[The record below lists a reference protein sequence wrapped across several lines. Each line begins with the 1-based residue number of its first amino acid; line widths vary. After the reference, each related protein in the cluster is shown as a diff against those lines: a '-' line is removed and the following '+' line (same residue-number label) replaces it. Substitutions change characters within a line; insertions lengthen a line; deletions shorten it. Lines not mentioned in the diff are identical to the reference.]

1 MTSFDILI
9 IGAGHG
15 GTQLAVNLQKLKFA
29 GTIGVIGDEPHL
41 PYHRPPLSKEYLSGE
56 KDFERILLRPE
67 SFWAAEGL
75 VLMRGQRVTSVDPVG
90 KSVTTEDGQTIGY
103 GSLVWATG
111 GMPRSLT
118 CAGHDLPGVHTVRT
132 LSDINAMMEEMEH
145 TKRVAVIGGGYIGLE
160 AAAVLRKLERD
171 VVLLEAQPHVLSR
184 VAGEP
189 LASFFEKEHRDHGVD
204 LRTGVLVDC
213 IEEREGRAAGVRL
226 ADGSVI
232 EADMVIV
239 GIGIVPEVGPLT
251 EAGATGGNG
260 VVVDE
265 FCRTTLPDI
274 FAIGDCATHRNVYG
288 EDALIRL
295 ESVQNASDMAMT
307 VARALTGSPQPY
319 EAVPWFWSDQY
330 DLKLQTA
337 GLARGHDTHVL
348 RGDPA
353 TRSFSLIYLKGG
365 VVCALDC
372 VNAPKDFVFG
382 RKLVEMRVSA
392 APDRLAD
399 TAIELKDLL

>member
-1 MTSFDILI
+1 MTSYDTLI
-9 IGAGHG
+9 VGAGHG
-15 GTQLAVNLQKLKFA
+15 GTQLAVNLHKLKYD
-29 GTIGVIGDEPHL
+29 GTIGVIGAEPHL
-41 PYHRPPLSKEYLSGE
+41 PYHRPPLSKDYLSGE

-67 SFWAAEGL
+67 SFWEAEGL
-75 VLMRGQRVTSVDPVG
+75 TLMRGRRVTSVDPTAKAVMMD
-90 KSVTTEDGQTIGY
+90 DGETIGY
-103 GSLVWATG
+103 GSLAWATG
-111 GMPRSLT
+111 GMPRMLT
-118 CAGHDLPGVHTVRT
+118 CAGYDLPGVHTVRT
-132 LSDINAMMEEMEH
+132 LSDINAMMDEMAG

-160 AAAVLRKLERD
+160 AAAVLHKLGRD
-171 VVLLEAQPHVLSR
+171 VVLLEAQRHVLSR

-189 LASFFEKEHRDHGVD
+189 LASFFEKEHRAHGVD

-213 IEEREGRAAGVRL
+213 IEERDGRAAGVRL
-226 ADGSVI
+226 ADGSII

-239 GIGIVPEVGPLT
+239 GIGIVPEVGPLVA
-251 EAGATGGNG
+251 AGAEGGNG
-260 VVVDE
+260 IVVDE
-265 FCRTTLPDI
+265 FCRTSLSDVY
-274 FAIGDCATHRNVYG
+274 AIGDCAAHRNVYG

-307 VARALTGSPQPY
+307 VARGLTGKPQPY

-337 GLARGHDTHVL
+337 GLATGHDTHVL

-392 APDRLAD
+392 EPERLAD
-399 TAIELKDLL
+399 TSIELKDLM

>member
-1 MTSFDILI
+1 MTSYDILI
-9 IGAGHG
+9 VGAGHG
-15 GTQLAVNLQKLKFA
+15 GTQLAVNLQKLKFD
-29 GTIGVIGDEPHL
+29 GSIGVIGAEPHL
-41 PYHRPPLSKEYLSGE
+41 PYHRPPLSKDYLSGE

-67 SFWAAEGL
+67 SFWEAEGL
-75 VLMRGQRVTSVDPVG
+75 TLMRGQRVTAIDPT
-90 KSVTTEDGQTIGY
+90 KKTVTTDDGETIGY
-103 GSLVWATG
+103 GRLAWATG
-111 GMPRSLT
+111 GTPRLLT
-118 CAGHDLPGVHTVRT
+118 CAGYDLPGVHTVRT
-132 LSDINAMMEEMEH
+132 LSDINAMMDEMAQ

-160 AAAVLRKLERD
+160 AAAVLRKLDRD

-189 LASFFEKEHRDHGVD
+189 LASFFEKEHREHGVD

-213 IEEREGRAAGVRL
+213 IEERDGRAAGVRL
-226 ADGSVI
+226 ADGCVI

-239 GIGIVPEVGPLT
+239 GIGIVPEVGPLVD
-251 EAGATGGNG
+251 AGAEGGNG

-265 FCRTTLPDI
+265 FCRTSLPDI
-274 FAIGDCATHRNVYG
+274 YAIGDCAAHGNVYG

-307 VARALTGSPQPY
+307 VARALTGKPQPY

-337 GLARGHDTHVL
+337 GLATRHDSHVL

-365 VVCALDC
+365 IVCALDC

-392 APDRLAD
+392 EPDRLAD